1 MDRAA
6 PSVES
11 LHALELRVFE
21 GPQGGARAPLSAG
34 IPCVLAAGPGGGDGA
49 DIVLREDKLPP
60 ARVRI
65 CAELTRATLEVLS
78 GEVLLGNEVLKAGA
92 QASWSQHVPLKIGS
106 SLVAFGRACIDDWKA
121 GMPAPGLASDPAA
134 ASPDVPTP
142 KV

>member
-6 PSVES
+6 PSIEN

-21 GPQGGARAPLSAG
+21 GPQGGARAPLAAG
-34 IPCVLAAGPGGGDGA
+34 VACVLATGHDGEGA

-60 ARVRI
+60 ARVRV
-65 CAELTRATLEVLS
+65 CAELTRATLEVLA